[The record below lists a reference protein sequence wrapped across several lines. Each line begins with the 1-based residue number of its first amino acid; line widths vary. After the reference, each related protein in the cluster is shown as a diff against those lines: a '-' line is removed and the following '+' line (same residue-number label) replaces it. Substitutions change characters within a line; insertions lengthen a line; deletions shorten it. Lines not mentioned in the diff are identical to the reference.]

1 MMTLIRKKPSIRL
14 KTLHL
19 KIRCSAPPLLTSI
32 SANAAAQV
40 LQINPIRPN
49 NALGAYFRPSFPYS
63 SSK

>member
-40 LQINPIRPN
+40 LQINPISTKQRTWRLFQ
-49 NALGAYFRPSFPYS
+49 A
-63 SSK
+63 